1 MSSVRNERANAA
13 EYGLVFAWFAVSL
26 LIVGVFGFFASSA
39 RGKLVAKSVN
49 AVLERAGDKRRLSAP
64 ASNWG
69 IEGRAAATNL
79 RFTLEKA
86 NGGAV
91 VFTVNGGG
99 EVATCVALV
108 GDQGTVER
116 VLPLDAGSAAAL
128 DRLPAGLL
136 RAYTAR
142 IEAGERM
149 VRSKENP

>member
-1 MSSVRNERANAA
+1 MNPVRNERASAA

-39 RGKLVAKSVN
+39 RGRLIARSVN

-64 ASNWG
+64 ASTWG
-69 IEGRAAATNL
+69 IEGRAAAANI
-79 RFTLEKA
+79 RFILEKGA
-86 NGGAV
+86 GGAV

-108 GDQGTVER
+108 DKQGAVER

-136 RAYTAR
+136 RAYEAR

-149 VRSKENP
+149 VRSKEKP